1 MMELLG
7 VEFTDY
13 ACFATRFIPLRAGVQ
28 ILVGRNNAGK
38 TAILRGLAAMS
49 GLPFTLSAKLDP
61 GLEGYCR
68 ETGPL
73 PSFGLNIWYVL
84 GALEWTHF
92 VFNRDRPSFFDP
104 AASRLIFK
112 FRVFPQQNTVGLDS
126 CVIRTGANEIEAVHW
141 QATGSYTLNR
151 IDEKGVIRHT
161 EEIKLLGNR
170 TQIADLGAFPLLSP
184 TGLFKDL
191 VPLMNVQFVDA
202 RRFARTNLLAKEE
215 RVLPANA
222 ESLAP
227 YLLTLQ
233 GSKKRIFNRIQ
244 DFITRIFPEF
254 DALNPELKE
263 NLVTLTL
270 TLAGT
275 DTKVQ
280 LGFCGSGVE
289 QLLALI
295 TFLLTTPA
303 GTTILLDEP
312 HTYLHPSAERE
323 FISLLMRDHERS
335 YVISTHSP
343 VMMNSVPADRIINI
357 VASEQGSFKG
367 SDPHSVGP
375 ILQSLGYKNS
385 DFLLYDRLILG
396 EGKSDAAVM
405 PVLLKNSKRFS
416 AAQIERTGFPTTEGA
431 DSSSSIR
438 KQTIIL
444 RYEKML
450 QELEMSSIAR
460 VYLRDGDAAPDE
472 QAMLKGTNQPG
483 SGQPVPIQ
491 FLPYAEIENYLLVP
505 EAIAQAMR
513 TLRQFA
519 GSPEP
524 DASAVEIKSLLDAL
538 LATDDAKLFPAGR
551 GKDPWANVKGS
562 AVLKK
567 VFERYALRYD
577 KESAGALIAE
587 HVIPDNQPALEGLA
601 ALVAHLF

>member
-1 MMELLG
+1 MQLLG

-13 ACFATRFIPLRAGVQ
+13 ACFKKRFVPLRPGVQ

-38 TAILRGLAAMS
+38 TAILRGLAALS
-49 GLPFTLSAKLDP
+49 GLPFTMAPRMDP
-61 GLEGYCR
+61 GLQGY
-68 ETGPL
+68 L
-73 PSFGLNIWYVL
+73 PNAQVQPYFGLDAWFVPSVE
-84 GALEWTHF
+84 EWLLF
-92 VFNRDRPSFFDP
+92 AYNRDQPPLYDV
-104 AASRLIFK
+104 AISRLIYK
-112 FRVFPQQNTVGLDS
+112 FRVFPQQNTVGFDS
-126 CVIRTGANEIEAVHW
+126 CVMRMGVTRIGVNEVEVVHRNIEGKYLQGRVDEKFLVHHW
-141 QATGSYTLNR
+141 QDVKIL
-151 IDEKGVIRHT
+151 
-161 EEIKLLGNR
+161 
-170 TQIADLGAFPLLSP
+170 ADRGTWPGIGRYPLLDP
-184 TGLFKDL
+184 EPLFKDL
-191 VPLMNVQFVDA
+191 LPLVNVKWVEA
-202 RRFARTNLLAKEE
+202 RRYARPNLQAKEE

-233 GSKKRIFNRIQ
+233 GSQKRIFNRIQ

-254 DALNPELKE
+254 DVLNPELKE

-275 DTKVQ
+275 DTKVP
-280 LGFCGSGVE
+280 LEFCGSGVE

-323 FISLLMRDHERS
+323 FISLLMEDHERN

-343 VMMNSVPADRIINI
+343 VMMNAVPADRITNI
-357 VASEQGSFKG
+357 IAGEQGSFRG
-367 SDPHSVGP
+367 SDLKSVGP

-396 EGKSDAAVM
+396 EGKSDAAVL
-405 PVLLKNSKRFS
+405 PVLLKNSRRFS

-431 DSSSSIR
+431 DSSNSIK

-472 QAMLKGTNQPG
+472 QTMLKGTNQPG

-491 FLPYAEIENYLLVP
+491 FLPYAEVENYLLVP
-505 EAIAQAMR
+505 EAITQAMR
-513 TLRQFA
+513 TLKQFA
-519 GSPEP
+519 DSAEPEF
-524 DASAVEIKSLLDAL
+524 SA
-538 LATDDAKLFPAGR
+538 AG
-551 GKDPWANVKGS
+551 
-562 AVLKK
+562 
-567 VFERYALRYD
+567 
-577 KESAGALIAE
+577 
-587 HVIPDNQPALEGLA
+587 
-601 ALVAHLF
+601 